1 MFEDRV
7 ESVVVQMSM
16 FLTPMMVE
24 VDKVFNVVMR
34 TYVLDVLLD
43 ITHTHS
49 TLNTGYF
56 VSKQVSKT

>member
-1 MFEDRV
+1 VFEDRV

-43 ITHTHS
+43 ITHTHIAH
-49 TLNTGYF
+49 
-56 VSKQVSKT
+56 